1 MPNANSYKALVVWQ
15 KGMDLAKQVYQLTE
29 TFPASEKYGL
39 VAQMRRAGVSV
50 PSNIAEGQARRSRR
64 EFIQFVSHAEGSAAE
79 LETQLILST
88 ELGFCSRAR
97 VQTTLD
103 LIEEVRKMLF
113 ALRRR
118 LATNNLQLTTNF
130 YAQRILLAR

>member
-1 MPNANSYKALVVWQ
+1 MPGTNANSYKALVVWQ
-15 KGMDLAKQVYQLTE
+15 KSMDLAKKVYQLTE
-29 TFPASEKYGL
+29 TFPAGEKYGL

-88 ELGFCSRAR
+88 ELGYCSHAR
-97 VQTTLD
+97 VQATVN
-103 LIEEVRKMLF
+103 LIEEIRKMLF
-113 ALRRR
+113 SLRKK
-118 LATNNLQLTTNF
+118 LATNNLQLPTNN
-130 YAQRILLAR
+130 

>member
-1 MPNANSYKALVVWQ
+1 MPTTNANSYKALVVWQ
-15 KGMDLAKQVYQLTE
+15 KGMGLAKQVYQLTE

-64 EFIQFVSHAEGSAAE
+64 EFAQFVSHAEGSAAE

-88 ELGFCSRAR
+88 ELGYCTGGR
-97 VQTTLD
+97 VQETLD
-103 LIEEVRKMLF
+103 LIEEVRKMLW

-118 LATNNLQLTTNF
+118 LATDN
-130 YAQRILLAR
+130 

>member
-1 MPNANSYKALVVWQ
+1 MPQTNANSYKALVVWQ
-15 KGMDLAKQVYQLTE
+15 KGMGLAKQVYQLTE

-64 EFIQFVSHAEGSAAE
+64 EFAQFVSHAEGSAAE
-79 LETQLILST
+79 LETQLILSA
-88 ELGFCSRAR
+88 ELGYCAGGR
-97 VQTTLD
+97 VQETLD
-103 LIEEVRKMLF
+103 LIEEVRKMLW

-118 LATNNLQLTTNF
+118 LTTNN
-130 YAQRILLAR
+130 

>member
-15 KGMDLAKQVYQLTE
+15 KGMVLAKQVYQLTE
-29 TFPASEKYGL
+29 TFPSSEKYGL

-79 LETQLILST
+79 LETQLILSA
-88 ELGFCSRAR
+88 ELGYCSGAL

-113 ALRRR
+113 ALRKK
-118 LATNNLQLTTNF
+118 LTTNNS
-130 YAQRILLAR
+130 QLPTNN

>member
-1 MPNANSYKALVVWQ
+1 MTKTNANSFKALVVWQ
-15 KGMDLAKQVYQLTE
+15 KGMGLAKQVYQLTD
-29 TFPASEKYGL
+29 TFPASEKYVL

-79 LETQLILST
+79 LETQLILSK
-88 ELGFCSRAR
+88 ELGYCSGAGA
-97 VQTTLD
+97 QATLD

-113 ALRRR
+113 ALRKR
-118 LATNNLQLTTNF
+118 LSTNNSQLTTDN
-130 YAQRILLAR
+130 

>member
-1 MPNANSYKALVVWQ
+1 MPNTNANSYKALVVWQ
-15 KGMDLAKQVYQLTE
+15 KSMGLAKQVYQLTE

-88 ELGFCSRAR
+88 ELGYCSGAR
-97 VQTTLD
+97 VEATLD

-118 LATNNLQLTTNF
+118 LATNNSQLTTHRH
-130 YAQRILLAR
+130 AE

>member
-1 MPNANSYKALVVWQ
+1 MPTTNANSYKALVVWQ
-15 KGMDLAKQVYQLTE
+15 KGMGLAKQVYQLTE

-88 ELGFCSRAR
+88 ELGFCSP
-97 VQTTLD
+97 
-103 LIEEVRKMLF
+103 
-113 ALRRR
+113 ALYKQ
-118 LATNNLQLTTNF
+118 AW
-130 YAQRILLAR
+130 I

>member
-1 MPNANSYKALVVWQ
+1 MPQTNANSYKALVVWQ
-15 KGMDLAKQVYQLTE
+15 KGMGLAKQVYQLTE

-64 EFIQFVSHAEGSAAE
+64 EFIQFVFHAEGSAAE
-79 LETQLILST
+79 LEMQLILST
-88 ELGFCSRAR
+88 ELGYCSGAR
-97 VQTTLD
+97 VRATLD

-118 LATNNLQLTTNF
+118 LATINSQLTTHN
-130 YAQRILLAR
+130 